1 MAEIT
6 KEELIEINNPNTVYC
21 NRFYFSQNN
30 SMVKIT
36 CCEEMQGVMT
46 ARFSMTMSILEFQVF
61 AQTVQ
66 SKMEEINKQIEA
78 FKTSQGKLKN
88 EA

>member
-6 KEELIEINNPNTVYC
+6 KEELIEINTPSSVYC

-36 CCEEMQGVMT
+36 CCEEMQSVMT
-46 ARFSMTMSILEFQVF
+46 ARISMVMSIQEFQIF
-61 AQTVQ
+61 TQTVNAR
-66 SKMEEINKQIEA
+66 MDEINKQIEA
-78 FKTSQGKLKN
+78 FKAQQK
-88 EA
+88 